1 MIYNNKQRVVYYYF
15 ELYVQV
21 EPYTIIKNRECV
33 GYKTHFLNVLC
44 KIKEG
49 HALRDSNLD
58 LRVVRTKTAIRNA
71 LVELI
76 EEKGF
81 DAITVKDITTK
92 ANINR
97 GTFYTHYQDKFDLM
111 TKCQEDIM
119 YDFSN
124 IAKQKFPEVIA
135 DLGSNP
141 SPTMPFILI
150 TSILEFLNE
159 NSDFMKAVLSPKGD
173 LSFQTKLKDFM
184 WKTLFEDTNGPLIN
198 KENLLVPS
206 EYLTSYMASA
216 HIGVIQQWLNNGQK
230 ETPEEIAHFL
240 STIAVHGPFYA
251 AGLKK

>member
-1 MIYNNKQRVVYYYF
+1 M
-15 ELYVQV
+15 
-21 EPYTIIKNRECV
+21 
-33 GYKTHFLNVLC
+33 
-44 KIKEG
+44 
-49 HALRDSNLD
+49 RDSNLD
-58 LRVVRTKTAIRNA
+58 LRVIRTKTAIRNA
-71 LVELI
+71 FVELI

-111 TKCQEDIM
+111 TKCQEVIM
-119 YDFSN
+119 HEMSS
-124 IAKQKFPEVIA
+124 IAKKKFPEVIA

-141 SPTMPFILI
+141 SPTTPFVLI
-150 TSILEFLNE
+150 ASILEFLNE
-159 NSDFMKAVLSPKGD
+159 NSDFIKAVLSPKGD

-184 WKTLFEDTNGPLIN
+184 WKTLFEDTNGALIK

-206 EYLTSYMASA
+206 QYLASYMASA
-216 HIGVIQQWLNNGQK
+216 HIGVIQQWLNNGQQ
-230 ETPEEIAHFL
+230 ETPEEIAHIL

>member
-1 MIYNNKQRVVYYYF
+1 M
-15 ELYVQV
+15 
-21 EPYTIIKNRECV
+21 
-33 GYKTHFLNVLC
+33 
-44 KIKEG
+44 KEG
-49 HALRDSNLD
+49 HTLRDSNLD
-58 LRVVRTKTAIRNA
+58 LRVIRTKTAIRNA

-81 DAITVKDITTK
+81 ESVTVKDITTK

-111 TKCQEDIM
+111 TKCQEEIM
-119 YDFSN
+119 YEMSN
-124 IAKQKFPEVIA
+124 IAKQRFPEVIA

-141 SPTMPFILI
+141 SPTAPFTLI

-159 NSDFMKAVLSPKGD
+159 NSEFMKAVLSPKGD

-184 WKTLFEDTNGPLIN
+184 WKTLFEDTNEGLVN
-198 KENLLVPS
+198 KDNLLVPS
-206 EYLTSYMASA
+206 QYLASYMASA

-230 ETPEEIAHFL
+230 ETPEEIAHIL
-240 STIAVHGPFYA
+240 STIAIHGPFYA